1 MGTQP
6 RRTQNGLGQ
15 ILLADAVINDI
26 LKEAIAAARQN
37 GQQQQ
42 QQLRAVAKIPR
53 QLQVVSPAVTRLGD
67 VLADDPAPL
76 AVAGGRR
83 R

>member
-1 MGTQP
+1 M
-6 RRTQNGLGQ
+6 QNGLGQ

-26 LKEAIAAARQN
+26 LKEAIAAARQS
-37 GQQQQ
+37 GEQ

-53 QLQVVSPAVTRLGD
+53 QLQAVSPTVTRLGD
-67 VLADDPAPL
+67 VLADEPAPL